1 MNCRVLVAGWPF
13 AGLLALSA
21 RRLDPESSATCRSGV
36 VTENDGRR
44 GSLVIEPGDVAG
56 LIEIDEITTALYGVD
71 GYPISLADLRVGDL
85 VEAVQEKRGPGVITT
100 EIRVMWGLSASG
112 STAI

>member
-1 MNCRVLVAGWPF
+1 MNCAVLVAGWPF

-21 RRLDPESSATCRSGV
+21 RRLDPDSSATCRSGI

-56 LIEIDEITTALYGVD
+56 LIEIDEATTALFGVD
-71 GYPISLADLRVGDL
+71 GYPIPLAKLRVGDL
-85 VEAVQEKRGPGVITT
+85 VEAVQEKRGPELVTT
-100 EIRVMWGLSASG
+100 EIRVMWLLSSAG
-112 STAI
+112 PTAT